1 MWLLYWNSAKGSSPS
16 QSSCLWLIKTRRYC
30 SNSWLTRSVDRLVQP
45 LPYET
50 LIFSHFT
57 HFTLRSNSDPTPST
71 PFELRRNSDRATSF
85 PVTRRDPPT
94 FPEFHRV
101 LLHHHR
107 DHQNHLVI
115 IRYIFITVRQPSP
128 TRSRSV
134 SSLGIRVLFYSHVFP
149 VLFYS

>member
-57 HFTLRSNSDPTPST
+57 HFTLRPNSDLTPIRLRVHHSNSDITPTVPRHSPSH
-71 PFELRRNSDRATSF
+71 AA
-85 PVTRRDPPT
+85 
-94 FPEFHRV
+94 FHRRSPSITEY
-101 LLHHHR
+101 HR
-107 DHQNHLVI
+107 TITEITKI
-115 IRYIFITVRQPSP
+115 I
-128 TRSRSV
+128 
-134 SSLGIRVLFYSHVFP
+134 
-149 VLFYS
+149 